1 MLTHRRIHN
10 DSQVIS
16 HANNR
21 LNARLVCL
29 IAILND
35 LSYFFFTN
43 FLSWKN
49 SFLIIV
55 FEYLFKV
62 STYSFGKKKIHILGL
77 FLNSSMYII
86 GNLLGISEIVQ
97 VSYLITM
104 DFWGQWVARLCKKYY
119 FYSYRYYLL
128 MYLHVWTI
136 DICTM
141 SCKIVQKVLLLYIL
155 HTYWCTC
162 LDIWQL

>member
-1 MLTHRRIHN
+1 MNNLSSYCGLVDVEMRASDKDLPVRTDKIHN

-29 IAILND
+29 IAIMND
-35 LSYFFFTN
+35 LSYFFFTK

-62 STYSFGKKKIHILGL
+62 LIWKKKD
-77 FLNSSMYII
+77 I
-86 GNLLGISEIVQ
+86 GI
-97 VSYLITM
+97 
-104 DFWGQWVARLCKKYY
+104 
-119 FYSYRYYLL
+119 YSRSFFEY
-128 MYLHVWTI
+128 
-136 DICTM
+136 
-141 SCKIVQKVLLLYIL
+141 
-155 HTYWCTC
+155 
-162 LDIWQL
+162 